1 MKENV
6 LVLRKYTLKYCEV
19 KGHDVQVNISSF
31 SPLDHHILD
40 TLTFSLPHQK
50 DKHVP
55 SSGPGIFRPG
65 KLFKTTLC
73 VCVCVCVCVCDAL
86 MEMGR
91 GEERMEQT
99 VGKSG

>member
-1 MKENV
+1 MLMKENV

-19 KGHDVQVNISSF
+19 KGHDVQE
-31 SPLDHHILD
+31 
-40 TLTFSLPHQK
+40 TLQL
-50 DKHVP
+50 
-55 SSGPGIFRPG
+55 FR
-65 KLFKTTLC
+65 TTLC
-73 VCVCVCVCVCDAL
+73 MSVSLCVCGTPL

>member
-19 KGHDVQVNISSF
+19 KGHDVQVNSQIVQN
-31 SPLDHHILD
+31 H
-40 TLTFSLPHQK
+40 
-50 DKHVP
+50 
-55 SSGPGIFRPG
+55 
-65 KLFKTTLC
+65 TLC

-86 MEMGR
+86 MELGG

>member
-19 KGHDVQVNISSF
+19 KGHDVQVNSQIVQN
-31 SPLDHHILD
+31 H
-40 TLTFSLPHQK
+40 T
-50 DKHVP
+50 
-55 SSGPGIFRPG
+55 
-65 KLFKTTLC
+65 
-73 VCVCVCVCVCDAL
+73 VCVCVCVCVWC
-86 MEMGR
+86 R